1 MTTRLI
7 LGAAL
12 GAALGALF
20 GFAQYK
26 FAGCQ
31 TGACPLVGNPY
42 SAVILWGLI
51 GGLFGAGI

>member
-1 MTTRLI
+1 MTTRL
-7 LGAAL
+7 LL

-26 FAGCQ
+26 FVGCQ

-51 GGLFGAGI
+51 GGLFGAGF